1 MKDINMEILAMTS
14 IAPADLTADTNGT
27 VIDVS
32 GADSIEV
39 IVPVGVVTTADG
51 SNYFDILAK
60 FGDAADG
67 SDAAEVSGSYL
78 DPKSESNVTWDRKIN
93 ATTEGSLVYQFG
105 LKNLNN
111 NRYLRIMA
119 DETGTA
125 QAIIGATVVLGK
137 LRHQAA
143 LS

>member
-14 IAPADLTADTNGT
+14 IAPASLTGDTEGT
-27 VIDVS
+27 VVDVS

-39 IVPVGVVTTADG
+39 IVPVGVVTTADAD
-51 SNYFDILAK
+51 NRFDILAK
-60 FGDAADG
+60 FGDSADG
-67 SDAAEVSGSYL
+67 SDAAEVTGSYL

-93 ATTEGSLVYQFG
+93 ATTEGPLVYQFG

-111 NRYLRIMA
+111 NRYLRIVA

-125 QAIIGATVVLGK
+125 SAVLGAVVVLGK